1 MTIKSIVVID
11 KREVEVKELDD
22 KEAFAESI
30 NMRVL
35 LERNY
40 VVEKTA

>member
-1 MTIKSIVVID
+1 MIIKSIVVID
-11 KREVEVKELDD
+11 KREVEVKEQDD

-30 NMRVL
+30 NMRAL

>member
-1 MTIKSIVVID
+1 MIIKSIVVID

>member
-1 MTIKSIVVID
+1 MIIKSIVVID

-22 KEAFAESI
+22 KEAYAESI